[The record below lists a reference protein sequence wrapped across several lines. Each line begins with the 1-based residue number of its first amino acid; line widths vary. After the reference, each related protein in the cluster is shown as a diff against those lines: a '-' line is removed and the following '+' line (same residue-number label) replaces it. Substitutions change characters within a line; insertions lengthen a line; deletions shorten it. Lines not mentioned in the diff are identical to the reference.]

1 MRTARWVAGLV
12 SAVIAG
18 LVVAV
23 LTQQIAFFGPNID
36 DRPAMYHT
44 LAEGQ
49 LSERVSVT
57 IAGRSVG
64 TLTVDVVHRAASL
77 TVTVP
82 APGTYRYELASSA
95 VESDS
100 GGDPVQLVG
109 KGLGQIPVTAG
120 RSFAVVG

>member
-44 LAEGQ
+44 LADQPPAAKSIDFAITDELGEGQ

-100 GGDPVQLVG
+100 WGDP
-109 KGLGQIPVTAG
+109 
-120 RSFAVVG
+120 